1 MIDKYSD
8 AMCSKFWTKMELI
21 AFHSLT
27 FLVRWAGINEPIDMR
42 CFFLK
47 HIYYE
52 HIFLFLIIDIAAG
65 AILVMTVP
73 SHMRPPPLSPSLGQ
87 YIHFLGYFLSCPY

>member
-1 MIDKYSD
+1 
-8 AMCSKFWTKMELI
+8 MELI
-21 AFHSLT
+21 AFNSLT
-27 FLVRWAGINEPIDMR
+27 CLVRWAGINEHIDMR
-42 CFFLK
+42 YLVLK
-47 HIYYE
+47 HTYHE

-73 SHMRPPPLSPSLGQ
+73 SHLRPPPLPPSLGQ